1 MYPTLYS
8 VNHQNLQDL
17 QTKMKTKT
25 VLSVL
30 LLSAALTAKD
40 IYEATSFVESHNDDF
55 AVGDHGNAVGRYQL
69 HNIYV
74 DDVNRIAGTTY
85 TYEDRFNPIKSKEMV
100 TIYLNHYGKRY
111 TRLTGLPVT
120 DEVKARIHNGGPDG
134 FKKDSTLAYW
144 DKVRK
149 ELYK

>member
-1 MYPTLYS
+1 
-8 VNHQNLQDL
+8 
-17 QTKMKTKT
+17 MKSKT

-30 LLSAALTAKD
+30 LLSASLTAKD
-40 IYEATSFVESHNDDF
+40 IYEATSFVESRNDDF
-55 AVGDHGNAVGRYQL
+55 AVGDHGKAVGRYQL

-85 TYEDRFNPIKSKEMV
+85 TYADRFDPVKSKEMV
-100 TIYLNHYGKRY
+100 IIYLNHYGKRY
-111 TRLTGLPVT
+111 IRLTGLPVT

-144 DKVRK
+144 DKVRE